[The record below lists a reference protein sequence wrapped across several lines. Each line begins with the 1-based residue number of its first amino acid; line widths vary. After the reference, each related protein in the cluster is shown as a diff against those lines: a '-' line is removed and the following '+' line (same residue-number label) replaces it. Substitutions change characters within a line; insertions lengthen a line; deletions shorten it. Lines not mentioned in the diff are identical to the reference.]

1 MKDPYEVPKELV
13 TLGKNSHFGEISLIT
28 AEPRSA
34 TVTVTSDYCKC
45 ALMSH
50 NKFDDLL
57 STTKRL
63 EIESRRMIAKDVIDM
78 IPLFN
83 TLGAAQ
89 KMKLIEA
96 MAHIT
101 FLPNSYICRQSAPG
115 NSFFIITE
123 GYCKVTVTSDD
134 GTEKEVGRLQGGDF
148 FGEVVLVSDIK
159 RRTANVISIDT
170 VSCLTL
176 SKADFNLLLKSLKIT
191 LQEFQNKRGVDNP
204 YMKSQLD
211 EKDKYNNLLSKKRR
225 ITSLNSLGQ
234 RDQDR
239 VVNLFR
245 RFAKFTTE
253 SLWDS
258 LYSRMWRQMLLDP
271 QKVIEYGPI
280 AIEIMQR
287 SVNQNRFEAVQSLS
301 EQILRVLD
309 IEISR
314 RTSGENS
321 LIVGLMKQ
329 KNALKNEYCKN
340 WQAYQYINLCK
351 KMKFVKVKA
360 FRKVFDTSATGSTA
374 YLILR
379 GSVRLYTKNTIDSS
393 EMDLEQDLRSGEL
406 FGESALGGV
415 FARLRTVQAIT
426 DVDLLEIEYT
436 DYLNAQDKDAT
447 HMTMEERL
455 KFLQSCSV
463 FKVWDSFRLMRLT
476 HYIEQT
482 EVGKGNVIKER
493 GTSKDFHVIVEGK
506 VNVVSNLKMNYVLTT
521 LSSGDSF
528 GEEGIINKFTKNAT
542 LKLTDPFTYI
552 AYSKVHLLTLPATH
566 FGSFDPR
573 TLEFI
578 KSTYATKSKWR
589 NERSLEMKLSRA
601 RVRRFVRSNK
611 RIDPFRVPAQYES
624 LLSGDIVGERDVEVG
639 GEATIIN
646 SEIQRLPTDKN
657 HLALLSPSRSPSPV
671 RSNAESDSI
680 ELMKRTPSNIVRNL
694 LLSRG
699 DLEDYA
705 TTTAT
710 TTATTQQS
718 NHGTILHPS
727 QQLDHQPDSLTVEVT
742 DGGIAFSPPLK
753 RSSRPRSAPAVPGRL
768 HSTAAMEEDSH
779 QLLNVN
785 KASLESN
792 EGNIRVSTVQPHSAV
807 LVPAR
812 SSTDGAAATSRPKS
826 AAHAAS
832 RSRTPDDALQRPSS
846 STAAIP
852 SNKPAISQYSESKS
866 EPTYLKRM
874 THSNGKLRDLEDI
887 PTLLAQDMDFFLASM
902 NCRTDRQKQYFSS
915 SIVSAL
921 RPKSARI
928 TGHSAIGLREISGPL
943 AKRRTMT
950 NDYQIVTGDKVMI
963 NATQQRPSSN
973 GFPRASK
980 S

>member
-1 MKDPYEVPKELV
+1 
-13 TLGKNSHFGEISLIT
+13 
-28 AEPRSA
+28 
-34 TVTVTSDYCKC
+34 
-45 ALMSH
+45 
-50 NKFDDLL
+50 
-57 STTKRL
+57 
-63 EIESRRMIAKDVIDM
+63 
-78 IPLFN
+78 
-83 TLGAAQ
+83 
-89 KMKLIEA
+89 
-96 MAHIT
+96 
-101 FLPNSYICRQSAPG
+101 
-115 NSFFIITE
+115 
-123 GYCKVTVTSDD
+123 
-134 GTEKEVGRLQGGDF
+134 
-148 FGEVVLVSDIK
+148 
-159 RRTANVISIDT
+159 
-170 VSCLTL
+170 
-176 SKADFNLLLKSLKIT
+176 
-191 LQEFQNKRGVDNP
+191 
-204 YMKSQLD
+204 
-211 EKDKYNNLLSKKRR
+211 
-225 ITSLNSLGQ
+225 
-234 RDQDR
+234 
-239 VVNLFR
+239 
-245 RFAKFTTE
+245 
-253 SLWDS
+253 
-258 LYSRMWRQMLLDP
+258 
-271 QKVIEYGPI
+271 
-280 AIEIMQR
+280 
-287 SVNQNRFEAVQSLS
+287 
-301 EQILRVLD
+301 
-309 IEISR
+309 
-314 RTSGENS
+314 
-321 LIVGLMKQ
+321 
-329 KNALKNEYCKN
+329 
-340 WQAYQYINLCK
+340 
-351 KMKFVKVKA
+351 
-360 FRKVFDTSATGSTA
+360 
-374 YLILR
+374 
-379 GSVRLYTKNTIDSS
+379 
-393 EMDLEQDLRSGEL
+393 
-406 FGESALGGV
+406 
-415 FARLRTVQAIT
+415 VQAIT

-552 AYSKVHLLTLPATH
+552 AYSKVHLLTLPASH

-624 LLSGDIVGERDVEVG
+624 LLSGDIVGDREGGDEVG
-639 GEATIIN
+639 GEAMIIN
-646 SEIQRLPTDKN
+646 SEMQRLPTDKN

-680 ELMKRTPSNIVRNL
+680 EQMKRTPSNIVRNL

-705 TTTAT
+705 TTAIAAT
-710 TTATTQQS
+710 STQQS
-718 NHGTILHPS
+718 NHGTILLPP
-727 QQLDHQPDSLTVEVT
+727 QQLDDQPASSTAEVT
-742 DGGIAFSPPLK
+742 DGGIAFSPALK

-768 HSTAAMEEDSH
+768 HSTAAMEEDSL

-792 EGNIRVSTVQPHSAV
+792 EGNIRVSTVRPHSAV
-807 LVPAR
+807 LVPVP
-812 SSTDGAAATSRPKS
+812 SSTNDDAAATSRPKS

-832 RSRTPDDALQRPSS
+832 RSRTPDDALLRPSS
-846 STAAIP
+846 SAAAIS
-852 SNKPAISQYSESKS
+852 SNKPAISLYSESKS
-866 EPTYLKRM
+866 QPTYLKRM

-915 SIVSAL
+915 SIASAL

-943 AKRRTMT
+943 AKRRIMN

-963 NATQQRPSSN
+963 NATKQRPSSS